1 MKKLRIC
8 AALLLTTSA
17 WGGDP
22 VFDTHVHLREGETSL
37 KSTKLKHASQE
48 STWQASA
55 RCGSAAPIKRRPE
68 IPPASTPATM
78 RLIALAGR
86 HPKVVPIATVHPYD
100 GQAALDELTRV
111 AALGVKTLKIHPHAQ
126 RFDIADP
133 RVLTLVSKAGEL
145 GMVVLMDNA
154 GIVPGD
160 CEDLFNLAVQAP
172 KTRFIF
178 AHMGGARFRFW
189 NILVLAR
196 TADGFALDNVYFD
209 ISGTVLL
216 AADSPIEKEFVW
228 TLRNVGID
236 HVMLGSDYPQ
246 ITLARTVEA
255 LEKLD
260 LTSEERPPSAAAT
273 LAEYWAPHSSVCRGR
288 RAVSSDSPYKLFAYF
303 LPPAARGKTTRSD
316 PAAAAA
322 APTVS
327 KAAFSRSKRSSEK
340 Y

>member
-1 MKKLRIC
+1 MKKPILC

-17 WGGDP
+17 WGGEP
-22 VFDTHVHLREGETSL
+22 LFDTHVHLRESETSL
-37 KSTKLKHASQE
+37 GKYEADARKSGIDLAGIGAMWFGGPH
-48 STWQASA
+48 QAQA
-55 RCGSAAPIKRRPE
+55 GN
-68 IPPASTPATM
+68 PAGIRANNDA
-78 RLIALAGR
+78 LIALASR
-86 HPKVVPIATVHPYD
+86 HPKVIPIATVHPYD
-100 GQAALDELTRV
+100 GQAALDELTRI
-111 AALGVKTLKIHPHAQ
+111 AALGVKTLKIHPHTQ

-133 RVLTLVSKAGEL
+133 RVLPLVSKAGEL

-160 CEDLFNLAVQAP
+160 CEDLFNLAARAP

-178 AHMGGARFRFW
+178 AHMGGAQFRFW

-196 TADGFALDNVYFD
+196 TADGFALNNVYFD

-246 ITLARTVEA
+246 ITLARTNEA

-260 LTSEERPPSAAAT
+260 LTSGEKTAIRSGNARRILGAT
-273 LAEYWAPHSSVCRGR
+273 IKQ
-288 RAVSSDSPYKLFAYF
+288 D
-303 LPPAARGKTTRSD
+303 
-316 PAAAAA
+316 
-322 APTVS
+322 
-327 KAAFSRSKRSSEK
+327 
-340 Y
+340 